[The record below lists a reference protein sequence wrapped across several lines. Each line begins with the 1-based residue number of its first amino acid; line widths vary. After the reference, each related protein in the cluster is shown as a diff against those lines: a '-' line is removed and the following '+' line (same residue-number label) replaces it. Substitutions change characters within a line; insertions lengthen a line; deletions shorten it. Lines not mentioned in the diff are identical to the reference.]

1 MSPVNGPDESL
12 ERLFGVR
19 MNPLLVALL
28 LFLLLPSSAAAQ
40 EIGRLTLRDG
50 ALRVIRGSWVLQGVE
65 GMRLRQGD
73 ILESS
78 QGGFAQLEFNGGAIT
93 ALGPSSRLFLFSQPA
108 GGEAK
113 LILLSGWLKGET
125 GSARSY
131 RYLSSLLAATTK
143 GAVVVLHVE
152 ADGAEIFVESGSAT
166 VGEVSP
172 AGNLGRTTMAKS
184 GQFFS
189 RRSGKSVTTNSR
201 PDSAFL
207 GSMPVPF
214 RDTLPSRMSRF
225 SGAPPEPKRDHEVSY
240 SEVESWLKIAPT
252 WREGFVERL
261 RPRLKDSAFRRGLED
276 HLSAFPEWDPI
287 LHPEKQKT
295 APPDKP
301 GSAPGRYPQ

>member
-1 MSPVNGPDESL
+1 
-12 ERLFGVR
+12 

-40 EIGRLTLRDG
+40 EIGRLTYREG
-50 ALRVIRGSWVLQGVE
+50 ALRVIRGSSVLQGVE

-78 QGGFAQLEFNGGAIT
+78 QPGFAQLEFTGGAIT

-125 GSARSY
+125 SSTRSY
-131 RYLSSLLAATTK
+131 RYMSPLLAASSK
-143 GAVVVLHVE
+143 GGVVVLHVE
-152 ADGAEIFVESGSAT
+152 AEGAEVFVESGSAT
-166 VGEVSP
+166 VGEVNSN
-172 AGNLGRTTMAKS
+172 GNLGRTTMAKG

-189 RRSGKSVTTNSR
+189 RRSGKSITTNSK

-207 GSMPVPF
+207 GSIPVPF
-214 RDTLPSRMSRF
+214 RDTLPSRLSRF
-225 SGAPPEPKRDHEVSY
+225 SGTPPEPKRDHEVSF
-240 SEVESWLKIAPT
+240 SEVESWLKIAPS

-276 HLSAFPEWDPI
+276 HLNAFPEWGPV

-295 APPDKP
+295 EPTPAEKA
-301 GSAPGRYPQ
+301 GSPPGRYPS